1 MFGRSKAPAT
11 DGGNPVTQSPANPGT
26 ANPAVTPADTH
37 TAAVT
42 PPVTQPASSQPAPTP
57 HKPAST
63 PAPRRNTPAPK
74 PAPAST
80 GFVSIATDPIAT
92 VYIDNQSVGPSPV
105 IGHEVP
111 AGSHTIRVERVGYTT
126 QTVTVQVSPGET
138 VVRRLTL
145 IQGG

>member
-1 MFGRSKAPAT
+1 
-11 DGGNPVTQSPANPGT
+11 V
-26 ANPAVTPADTH
+26 DTH
-37 TAAVT
+37 AAVVT
-42 PPVTQPASSQPAPTP
+42 PPVTQPASSQPAPTT
-57 HKPAST
+57 HKPA
-63 PAPRRNTPAPK
+63 PAPRRNTPAPQ

-92 VYIDNQSVGPSPV
+92 IYIDNQSVGSSPV

-111 AGSHTIRVERVGYTT
+111 AGTHTIRAERVGYAT